1 MLSKRYK
8 LEGLSV
14 APVKI
19 TWSEEVVRDED
30 AGDFYVKLTPHVDF
44 EESLIE
50 RTKHTDIDSTTYT
63 RSHYK
68 PGKAGKVPPQILG
81 AARRNQIAVAGRKI
95 FAELMRD
102 MQVDV
107 QKKLD
112 MQKRVARNKMT
123 GQRWN
128 KKV

>member
-19 TWSEEVVRDED
+19 TWSEEVIRDED
-30 AGDFYVKLTPHVDF
+30 AGDFYVKLTPHVGF

-50 RTKHTDIDSTTYT
+50 KTKYTDIDSTTYT

-68 PGKAGKVPPQILG
+68 PGTVGKVPPQILG

-102 MQVDV
+102 MQVDI

-112 MQKRVARNKMT
+112 MQKRIARNKMT